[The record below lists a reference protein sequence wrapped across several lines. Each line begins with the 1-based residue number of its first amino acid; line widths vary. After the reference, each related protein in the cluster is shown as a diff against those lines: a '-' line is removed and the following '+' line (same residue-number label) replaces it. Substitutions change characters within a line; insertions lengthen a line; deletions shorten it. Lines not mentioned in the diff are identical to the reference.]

1 MEKSGSGVSNR
12 TARQVR
18 RDPLL
23 HPRSR
28 RLHHRSRPKQ
38 IRLQVRVEV
47 ANGKVVITGAS
58 HGIGAS
64 LVSAYSEAGYNV
76 VANAL
81 SIEPSSNPSII
92 NVPGDIGKPETADRI
107 MCVPSICR
115 SAWQS
120 SRSDSCSFLRQI
132 LSRRSHNRYS

>member
-1 MEKSGSGVSNR
+1 VEESRRNVSHG
-12 TARQVR
+12 APRQVR
-18 RDPLL
+18 RDAML

-47 ANGKVVITGAS
+47 ANGKVVVITGAS

-76 VANAL
+76 IANAL

-107 MCVPSICR
+107 MCMPSICR

-120 SRSDSCSFLRQI
+120 SRSNS
-132 LSRRSHNRYS
+132 

>member
-1 MEKSGSGVSNR
+1 
-12 TARQVR
+12 
-18 RDPLL
+18 
-23 HPRSR
+23 
-28 RLHHRSRPKQ
+28 
-38 IRLQVRVEV
+38 V
-47 ANGKVVITGAS
+47 ANGKVVVITGAS

-92 NVPGDIGKPETADRI
+92 NVPGDIGKPETDDRI

-120 SRSDSCSFLRQI
+120 SRSDSIVFAPNSIAAITQPIFLASGQI
-132 LSRRSHNRYS
+132 CG